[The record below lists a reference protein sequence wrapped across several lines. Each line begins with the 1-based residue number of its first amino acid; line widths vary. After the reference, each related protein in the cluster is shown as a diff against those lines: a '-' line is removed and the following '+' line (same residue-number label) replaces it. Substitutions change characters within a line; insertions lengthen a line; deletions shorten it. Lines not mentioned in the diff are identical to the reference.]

1 LPGVLAVLGDHVAVA
16 AAVDVEEVCTPFK
29 SSIPSLPHA
38 TPTNTDLELSD
49 AMRCAVRACVRCITG
64 PGTQR
69 VV

>member
-1 LPGVLAVLGDHVAVA
+1 MPGVLAVLGDHVAVA

-49 AMRCAVRACVRCITG
+49 A
-64 PGTQR
+64 
-69 VV
+69 